1 MCGGRSA
8 LPAYQPV
15 IYKRPPMPQSTT
27 TARQTAEE
35 PAQAIALQAL
45 AFLAEDP
52 ARCARFL
59 ALTGLAVGD
68 LRRQVAAREL
78 HCAVLEHL
86 AADESLL
93 LAFSANSAIAPQRIA
108 KALALLQAAQS

>member
-1 MCGGRSA
+1 MPPSTSA
-8 LPAYQPV
+8 AKGLADD
-15 IYKRPPMPQSTT
+15 M
-27 TARQTAEE
+27 ALANDMAE
-35 PAQAIALQAL
+35 AVALQAL
-45 AFLAEDP
+45 AFLAADP

-59 ALTGLAVGD
+59 AITGLAVAD
-68 LRRQVAAREL
+68 LRQRAAAREL

-108 KALALLQAAQS
+108 KALAQLQGVQR

>member
-1 MCGGRSA
+1 
-8 LPAYQPV
+8 
-15 IYKRPPMPQSTT
+15 MPQFLPP
-27 TARQTAEE
+27 ARKPAEDM
-35 PAQAIALQAL
+35 AQSVALQAL

-52 ARCARFL
+52 GRCARFL

-68 LRRQVAAREL
+68 LRQRAAAREL

-93 LAFSANSAIAPQRIA
+93 LAFSANSAIGPRRIA
-108 KALALLQAAQS
+108 KALALLQGARS

>member
-1 MCGGRSA
+1 MRA
-8 LPAYQPV
+8 FLRV
-15 IYKRPPMPQSTT
+15 IYKRPMPQSTT
-27 TARQTAEE
+27 PERERAEDM
-35 PAQAIALQAL
+35 AQAVALQAL

-68 LRRQVAAREL
+68 LRQRVAAREV

-93 LAFSANSAIAPQRIA
+93 LAFSANAGIAPQRIA
-108 KALALLQAAQS
+108 KALALLRGAQP

>member
-1 MCGGRSA
+1 
-8 LPAYQPV
+8 
-15 IYKRPPMPQSTT
+15 MPQSTT
-27 TARQTAEE
+27 AERE
-35 PAQAIALQAL
+35 FAEDMAQAVALQAL
-45 AFLAEDP
+45 AFLVEDP
-52 ARCARFL
+52 ARRARFL

-68 LRRQVAAREL
+68 LRQRVAAREL

-108 KALALLQAAQS
+108 KALALLQGARP